1 MVKKGQSRTTNTD
14 QTVLRDSKGRFKK
27 GSKPKNG
34 FDKNPENI
42 APGGFWRY
50 KEHGKAAI
58 IDIFKM
64 TMAEFNSLKKV
75 KDNEKTVLDQ
85 MLFNKFESAMNGNSR
100 DADFLLLQAFGYAPK
115 YYEAKF
121 DYQADFREP
130 KKSPLEDLTVD
141 ELRALLKMCESDE

>member
-1 MVKKGQSRTTNTD
+1 MVKKGQSKTTNTD
-14 QTVLRDSKGRFKK
+14 QTVLRDSKGRFMK

-34 FDKNPENI
+34 FDKNPKNI

-64 TMAEFNSLKKV
+64 TMTEFNSLRKI
-75 KDNEKTVLDQ
+75 KDDDKTVLDQ

-115 YYEAKF
+115 YDEAKY
-121 DYQADFREP
+121 DYQSDFKT
-130 KKSPLEDLTVD
+130 KKSPLDDLTVE
-141 ELRALLKMCESDE
+141 ELRALIRDT